1 MRKML
6 VILLSAVLAVSA
18 AYAGGNAEQESGPV
32 TLQVWH
38 RWSGDSEARLNEI
51 VAGFEAANPDID
63 IEVTA
68 KPGEYIDL
76 LQQMIADLAAGNN
89 PPDILLGGYNLMN
102 YIATELKPNHI
113 DDIAPSAE
121 AYEALTQK
129 FDPAILNL
137 GKVDGEMVC
146 VPFCMS
152 NMVMFV
158 NMDILREAGLS
169 EDDIP
174 ETWDDVFEV
183 GEVIKANTDKYTIG
197 LQMIDTWPDLTL
209 IFSNGG
215 KLLSDDGSKVAF
227 NNPEA
232 VEAIEMWQ
240 RLYSEGLIPVCT
252 DNELFA
258 DFIAG
263 EMAFYCASCMK
274 LSSITSGANFEL
286 QVAMNPAFEGKQ
298 RALPAGGSGIFNF
311 SKDERAQDAAWKFI
325 EYALSAEAMNIF
337 TKTGYLSV
345 TTDEVPITPGQEA
358 AYEGVPYA
366 VQWICWPG
374 GSTGMEID
382 RLYYNVRT
390 DCLFNGTE
398 VGPAFDEAVKEY
410 NAML

>member
-1 MRKML
+1 MKRILVLSLCMML
-6 VILLSAVLAVSA
+6 ALSSVF
-18 AYAGGNAEQESGPV
+18 AGGSSEKESGPI

-51 VAGFEAANPDID
+51 VDNFEAANPDIK

-89 PPDILLGGYNLMN
+89 PPDVLMGGFNLMN

-174 ETWDDVFEV
+174 DTWDEVFEV
-183 GEVIKANTDKYTIG
+183 GAVIKEKTDKYTIG
-197 LQMIDTWPDLTL
+197 MQMLDTWPDLTL

-215 KLLSDDGSKVAF
+215 KLLNDDNTKVAF

-240 RLYSEGLIPVCT
+240 KLYSEGLIPVCT

-263 EMAFYCASCMK
+263 EMAFYCGSCMK
-274 LSSITSGANFEL
+274 LSSIAAGANFEL
-286 QVAMNPAFEGKQ
+286 QVAMNPAFTGKQ
-298 RALPAGGSGIFNF
+298 RALPAGGAGIFNF
-311 SKDERAQDAAWKFI
+311 SKSERAQEAVWKFI
-325 EYALSAEAMNIF
+325 EYALSAEAMEIF

-358 AYEGVPYA
+358 AYESVPYA
-366 VQWICWPG
+366 VPWLCWPG

-390 DCLFNGTE
+390 DCLFNGVE
-398 VGPAFDEAVKEY
+398 VGPAFDKAVEAY
-410 NAML
+410 NKML